1 MKKFVY
7 SAVSF
12 LFPVVAFAQTLNFEQ
27 LNTPI
32 TGLGNIINRLIPLII
47 GAAVLV
53 FLWGVLKYVISG
65 DNEEKRA
72 DAKWFMIW
80 GIVALFVMVSVWGL
94 VRILQNT
101 LGVSSSSGAPGFPQV
116 PGSN

>member
-1 MKKFVY
+1 MKKFLY
-7 SAVSF
+7 AAVSF

-32 TGLGNIINRLIPLII
+32 TSLGNIINRLIPLII

-53 FLWGVLKYVISG
+53 FLWGVLNYVISG
-65 DNEEKRA
+65 DDADKRA
-72 DAKWFMIW
+72 DARWFMVW

-101 LGVSSSSGAPGFPQV
+101 LGVSSGAGAPGFPTI
-116 PGSN
+116 PGNR

>member
-1 MKKFVY
+1 MKKIVY
-7 SAVSF
+7 TVLSLLV
-12 LFPVVAFAQTLNFEQ
+12 PVAAFAQTLNFEQ

-32 TGLGNIINRLIPLII
+32 SSLGNIINRIIPVII

-53 FLWGVLKYVISG
+53 FLWGVLRYVIAKE
-65 DNEEKRA
+65 DPEERA
-72 DAKWFMIW
+72 KGRYFMVW

-101 LGVSSSSGAPGFPQV
+101 LGVSSNTGAPGFPQV
-116 PGSN
+116 PGTY

>member
-12 LFPVVAFAQTLNFEQ
+12 LFPVAALAQTLNFEQ

-32 TGLGNIINRLIPLII
+32 SSLGNIINRLIPLII

-53 FLWGVLKYVISG
+53 FLWGVLKYVVSG
-65 DNEEKRA
+65 DDAEKRA
-72 DAKWFMIW
+72 DARGFMIW
-80 GIVALFVMVSVWGL
+80 GIVALAVMVSVWGL

-101 LGVSSSSGAPGFPQV
+101 FGV
-116 PGSN
+116 GSNSGTG

>member
-1 MKKFVY
+1 MKKFLY
-7 SAVSF
+7 AAVSF
-12 LFPVVAFAQTLNFEQ
+12 LVPAAAFAQTLNFEQ

-32 TGLGNIINRLIPLII
+32 TSLSNIINRLIPLII

-65 DNEEKRA
+65 DDAEKRA
-72 DAKWFMIW
+72 DARWFMVW
-80 GIVALFVMVSVWGL
+80 GVVALFVMVSVWGL

-101 LGVSSSSGAPGFPQV
+101 LGVGSNTGAPGFPQV
-116 PGSN
+116 PGSQ